1 MQSEN
6 RPRSLLG
13 WRLAQGRGLV
23 HALGKGNTGVCRSW
37 PQAVNTTHTAPLRK
51 GASTGA
57 RSALIK
63 GGPGLGPIS
72 PPWEGTPPWPVEGRT
87 TQEQGLPRER
97 APPCDQRQGLKT
109 TGLLPVLETNAPD
122 LKPTSAFLDG
132 ANYLPINSNRQTGAA
147 GGSTHGGHDGHAG
160 GGWSRLSLLRGQC
173 WWRTET
179 EQGTPSNQTT

>member
-1 MQSEN
+1 M
-6 RPRSLLG
+6 
-13 WRLAQGRGLV
+13 

-160 GGWSRLSLLRGQC
+160 GGWSRLSLLRGSAGGGLKQSKEPHQT
-173 WWRTET
+173 RQP
-179 EQGTPSNQTT
+179 EQKSFIQMLGCGMWGSCIIRH